1 MHTTT
6 RKAFDRQERDT
17 LRRRPVVI
25 EGTAGTAVKSTKH
38 SGAPLRFFKSHLTLV
53 GDSRGAHRLVAPGQ
67 PYTLPKDAA

>member
-6 RKAFDRQERDT
+6 RKAFDRQERDM

-25 EGTAGTAVKSTKH
+25 EGVRGRGPFEAAVL
-38 SGAPLRFFKSHLTLV
+38 PLTLV
-53 GDSRGAHRLVAPGQ
+53 GDSRGTHRLVAPGQ